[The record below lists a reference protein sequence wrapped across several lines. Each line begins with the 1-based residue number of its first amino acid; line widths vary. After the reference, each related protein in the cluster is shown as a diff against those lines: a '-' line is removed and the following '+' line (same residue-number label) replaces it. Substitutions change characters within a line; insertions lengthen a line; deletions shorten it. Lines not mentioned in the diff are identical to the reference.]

1 MTFMPGRSPIPV
13 AGSVRMTLRT
23 VHEQIVSQTNSFH
36 RDVRAFRNRLV
47 IATLISAGAIAAV
60 VFSQWRLPMA
70 ELLQMPKGTDGVARY
85 AVLTLVMLFGAIGGL
100 VASIPSLATTPRIAS
115 PFSFPI
121 EQALLKVVV
130 GSLTA
135 LVGV

>member
-70 ELLQMPKGTDGVARY
+70 ELLQIPNGRDGAGRY
-85 AVLTLVMLFGAIGGL
+85 AALAPLMRFGRLARRGR
-100 VASIPSLATTPRIAS
+100 SIPLP
-115 PFSFPI
+115 
-121 EQALLKVVV
+121 
-130 GSLTA
+130 
-135 LVGV
+135 